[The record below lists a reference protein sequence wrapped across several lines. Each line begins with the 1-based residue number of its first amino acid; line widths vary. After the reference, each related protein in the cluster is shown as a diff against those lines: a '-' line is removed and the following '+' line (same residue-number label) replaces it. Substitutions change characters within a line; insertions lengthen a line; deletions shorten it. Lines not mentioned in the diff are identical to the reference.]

1 MANTSVFDELRAVIR
16 SMPDDGPSDAMTE
29 SDYSLHRLPGDFEHW
44 DDEQVLTEAH
54 LAEFRAICREYAQL
68 HPNPEI
74 RDYFVR
80 AIGFLRVNYK
90 LARALSPFVVRSRL
104 LRELQTRQ
112 LADGTRAEKA
122 VVLEIVMG
130 ALDLYPYPPATRI
143 IQHNIAH
150 MQAPRDTPPV
160 IGKLRSELAALA
172 PAAFLKVFHDMMN
185 PIRRWREW
193 DDKAGKYW

>member
-1 MANTSVFDELRAVIR
+1 MATSDVFKELRAVLAR
-16 SMPDDGPSDAMTE
+16 MPDDGPSDAMTE
-29 SDYSLHRLPGDFEHW
+29 SDYSLHRLPADFEHQ
-44 DDEQVLTEAH
+44 DDREALTETH
-54 LAEFRAICREYAQL
+54 LAEFRAICREFAQL

-80 AIGFLRVNYK
+80 AEAFARVTYGM
-90 LARALSPFVVRSRL
+90 ARTLSPFVVRSRL
-104 LRELQTRQ
+104 LRALHTRQ

-160 IGKLRSELAALA
+160 IEKLRGELAALE
-172 PAAFLKVFHDMMN
+172 PAVFLKVFYDMMN
-185 PIRRWREW
+185 PLRRWREW
-193 DDKAGKYW
+193 DYKAGKYW